1 MPFTKDDLLDFNRFA
16 GEKLERGAADSLVVL
31 VGEWETKRQREK
43 QIVNEL
49 PPLDVNIDE
58 KTLQSLAAAF
68 PDVEDPEKLRAALS
82 RRGGLTTAQM
92 LAKAAALGHQASQE

>member
-1 MPFTKDDLLDFNRFA
+1 MPFTKDDLQDFSRFA
-16 GEKLERGAADSLVVL
+16 GEKLERGVADSLVVL
-31 VGEWETKRQREK
+31 VGEWETKRQKEK

-49 PPLDVNIDE
+49 PPLDVDIDE

>member
-1 MPFTKDDLLDFNRFA
+1 MAVTKADLQDFSQFA
-16 GEKLERGAADSLVVL
+16 NQRLENGDVDSLVTL
-31 VGEWETKRQREK
+31 VGEWEAKHKTAEK
-43 QIVNEL
+43 FVTEL

-58 KTLQSLAAAF
+58 KTLRSLAAAF

-92 LAKAAALGHQASQE
+92 LAKAATLAHKACQG